1 MKGMWWIIDEYFE
14 KTRPNLWYW
23 LATAPTKPNWRVW
36 DGVRL
41 PMPNK
46 EGGETNGNTKKSKE

>member
-1 MKGMWWIIDEYFE
+1 MWWIIDEYFW
-14 KTRPNLWYW
+14 KVRPALAYW
-23 LATAPTKPNWRVW
+23 LATAPTKSNWKVW

-46 EGGETNGNTKKSKE
+46 EGGEINEEIKNSKK